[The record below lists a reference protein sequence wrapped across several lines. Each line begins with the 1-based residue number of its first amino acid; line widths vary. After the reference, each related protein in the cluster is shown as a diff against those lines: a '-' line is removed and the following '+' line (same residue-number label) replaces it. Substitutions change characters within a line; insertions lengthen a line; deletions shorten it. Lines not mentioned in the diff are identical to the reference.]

1 MYTTLALAA
10 LAVVLVLII
19 QAIRREQPQD
29 RMRVAAIGG
38 GASVAT
44 VLGAYILFTLA
55 ELPLILTALIA
66 SLALLGQ
73 WTGNFAAQLSKRT
86 SR

>member
-29 RMRVAAIGG
+29 RMYYAALGG
-38 GASVAT
+38 LS
-44 VLGAYILFTLA
+44 
-55 ELPLILTALIA
+55 LIHI
-66 SLALLGQ
+66 
-73 WTGNFAAQLSKRT
+73 
-86 SR
+86 

>member
-29 RMRVAAIGG
+29 RMYYAALGGSISAAI
-38 GASVAT
+38 
-44 VLGAYILFTLA
+44 ILS
-55 ELPLILTALIA
+55 LIHI
-66 SLALLGQ
+66 
-73 WTGNFAAQLSKRT
+73 
-86 SR
+86 